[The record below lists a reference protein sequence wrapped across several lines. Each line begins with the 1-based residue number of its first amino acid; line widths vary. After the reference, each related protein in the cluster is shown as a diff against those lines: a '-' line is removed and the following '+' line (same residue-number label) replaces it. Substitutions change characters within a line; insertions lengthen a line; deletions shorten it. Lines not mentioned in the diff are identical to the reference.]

1 MLSELELIERAIC
14 FMSLKNQRNKPC
26 WCGSGIK
33 YKKCHLPKEQELKVP
48 SYKIHNDFTNSL
60 KYKICKVPNELKHEC
75 SDKIIKAHTIS
86 KSVNLKNIARDGK
99 VYGMNFDMLDI
110 EGDSNPVKLEL
121 IHINQASIFYIF
133 CSKHDKNLFAPLE
146 DVEFIF
152 SNEQIFLLAYR
163 TVAKAIYMKEQQV
176 RMFSE
181 NVSTYD
187 KGFTNKFQQ
196 FYMQSISHM
205 FSDEESQL
213 SDITRIKKIFDD
225 DLLVSKYDNM
235 KYYCILIDKV
245 PEIMMAGV
253 LNPDRD
259 FDGNVLVDYV
269 NYPTKEYNAI
279 LTSIIKIKNNGA
291 IIFSWNSRIESQ
303 ECDIFIESLHNL
315 NNEDKINAIACLLLK
330 KNNEN
335 LYFSPS
341 WYETLDSNKKRLVD
355 ESYVI
360 DEYINH
366 NDEDIEELLNS
377 DMTLLPN
384 FFKNLDRSR
393 QKELLNNIPIKDD
406 DISDFDEYDL
416 FDWKILDI
424 KTNIKEVES
433 LLLPKI

>member
-1 MLSELELIERAIC
+1 MNIS
-14 FMSLKNQRNKPC
+14 NQRNKPC

-33 YKKCHLPKEQELKVP
+33 YKKCHLQKEKELKVP
-48 SYKIHNDFTNSL
+48 SYKIHNDFKNSL
-60 KYKICKVPNELKHEC
+60 KHKECKVPSELTHEC

-86 KSVNLKNIARDGK
+86 KSANLKNIAREGK
-99 VYGMNFDMLDI
+99 VYGMTSDMLDV
-110 EGDSNPVKLEL
+110 EGDSNPIKLAL

-133 CSKHDKNLFAPLE
+133 CSKHDKELFSPLE

-163 TVAKAIYMKEQQV
+163 TVAKAMYLKEQQV
-176 RMFSE
+176 KMFSE

-187 KGFTNKFQQ
+187 KSFTNKSQQ
-196 FYMQSISHM
+196 TYIQLISHM

-213 SDITRIKKIFDD
+213 GDIRRIKQVFDN
-225 DLLVSKYDNM
+225 DLLASEHDNI

-253 LNPDRD
+253 FNPDRD

-269 NYPTKEYNAI
+269 NNPSKEYNAI
-279 LTSIIKIKNNGA
+279 LTSIIKIKDNGV
-291 IIFSWNSRIESQ
+291 IIFSWNSRIQSQ
-303 ECDIFIESLHNL
+303 ECDIFIQSLHNL
-315 NNEDKINAIACLLLK
+315 KNEDKVKAITCLLLK

-341 WYETLDSNKKRLVD
+341 WYETLDSNKKKLVD
-355 ESYVI
+355 ESYVL
-360 DEYINH
+360 DETIKH
-366 NDEDIEELLNS
+366 TDEEIEKLLNS
-377 DMTLLPN
+377 DMTLLPS
-384 FFKNLDRSR
+384 FFKNLDRDA

-406 DISDFDEYDL
+406 DISKFHEYDL
-416 FDWKILDI
+416 FDWEILSI

-433 LLLPKI
+433 SLPLEAIAETKA